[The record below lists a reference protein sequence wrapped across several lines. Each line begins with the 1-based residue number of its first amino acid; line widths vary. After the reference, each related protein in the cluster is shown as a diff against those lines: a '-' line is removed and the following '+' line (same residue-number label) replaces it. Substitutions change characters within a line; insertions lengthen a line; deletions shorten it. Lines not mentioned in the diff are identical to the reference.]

1 MESALYRV
9 VQELVQNIVKHAR
22 ATEVNLQLIRHA
34 TELAL
39 MVEDNGVGFDPA
51 ALGAEAGIGL
61 RNIESRVAYLGGTL
75 ELDSRPGYGTTI
87 TATVPLPA

>member
-1 MESALYRV
+1 MESALCCV

-34 TELAL
+34 IEPTLL
-39 MVEDNGVGFDPA
+39 VEDNEVGFDPA
-51 ALGAEAGIGL
+51 ALGAEGSIGL
-61 RNIESRVAYLGGTL
+61 RNIESWVAYLGGTL
-75 ELDSRPGYGTTI
+75 ELDSCPGHGTTI